1 MSNFKLNLPTDIPWE
16 RICVTEDMIDPV
28 VCDRR
33 LPAKW
38 QTSMAVFK
46 FKPEDE
52 YQLFPNYDITYLKVT
67 ATITGYQPLDKEIQ
81 GKIKWGGVDAS
92 TSFSNEVLKDLLNS
106 YHPCNGAILQVVVGP
121 HGKKPDLPLKDY
133 PFFMDFEPKKRE
145 LYELATDTKE
155 RSSRSIESLNITKS
169 AGSTQSLE
177 ILDIDMGGGGF
188 GMNAS
193 YAGTGGGFS
202 YQAPNGQWGTKR
214 INADES
220 LTSRSSDVGQEKR
233 ETFAFSTHISQ
244 MYNLLNSY
252 HTGTN
257 RVVFF
262 VQPRPHTLEE
272 PSGFVRGPRP
282 VEGIQEFFMVV
293 AQPKDQKD
301 FCVSLRLDTSHLT
314 KTPVMDYERKSD
326 ISEMANAVAPIPTKN
341 DEKAEKIVGARACF
355 LWECWDVEYQ
365 CYITKAADQKIYNP
379 PPGFRIESF
388 NDLVNQN
395 SNGSSSVQ
403 ITPNGSSLTIQ
414 AQAQGR
420 NCFELGLLEGGQVC
434 ANCPDEIQ
442 KRGGFARRQVQVN
455 LISTSP
461 TQQVG
466 EEEVLMI
473 TTRGLC
479 CCSNQIDRF
488 HIDEFLVGIKPIPGN
503 LSVEKYL
510 DKFKFASSSSSSSD
524 LQLNKSAEERHEH
537 TRGTCKE
544 CEDKI
549 KKLQMHEKPDV
560 KYTIRLANELSN
572 FIKTETIK
580 SLNDPTAEL
589 RKFYE
594 TDFFAKQLEFKLVQ
608 YNVGKQLLNEG
619 IEKDVPKE
627 IIPKLEKHFGKKAKE
642 ITHRDLLS
650 LRAERL
656 ANVTGLKPED
666 IRLLKLNLM
675 GVKFNPEDPK
685 ENHRQ
690 NRGNRSSKK

>member
-28 VCDRR
+28 VCDKR
-33 LPAKW
+33 LPSKW
-38 QTSMAVFK
+38 QTSMAVYK

-52 YQLFPNYDITYLKVT
+52 YQLYPNYDITYLKVT

-81 GKIKWGGVDAS
+81 GKIDWDSVNAETQFTND
-92 TSFSNEVLKDLLNS
+92 VLKDLLNS

-121 HGKKPDLPLKDY
+121 KSQNSNLPLKKY

-177 ILDIDMGGGGF
+177 ILDVDMGGGGF

-220 LTSRSSDVGQEKR
+220 LSSRSSDVGQEKR
-233 ETFAFSTHISQ
+233 ETFSFSTHISQ

-293 AQPKDQKD
+293 AQPKDQD
-301 FCVSLRLDTSHLT
+301 EFCVSLRLDTSHLT
-314 KTPVMDYERKSD
+314 RFPVMDYERRSD
-326 ISEMANAVAPIPTKN
+326 ISDLANAVAPIPNKN

-355 LWECWDVEYQ
+355 ISCWDVEYQ
-365 CYITKAADQKIYNP
+365 CFITRASDSKTYNAP
-379 PPGFRIESF
+379 AGFRIESF
-388 NDLVNQN
+388 QDLVNERSHGN
-395 SNGSSSVQ
+395 SSVQ
-403 ITPNGSSLTIQ
+403 LSSNSNSLSIQ
-414 AQAQGR
+414 AEAQGR
-420 NCFELGLLEGGQVC
+420 NCYELGLLEGGQVC

-442 KRGGFARRQVQVN
+442 KRGGYARRQVQVN
-455 LISTSP
+455 LVSTTP
-461 TQQVG
+461 TRQIG
-466 EEEVLMI
+466 EEEALMI

-479 CCSNQIDRF
+479 CCSNTIGRYDLS
-488 HIDEFLVGIKPIPGN
+488 ELLVDVKPIPSN
-503 LSVEKYL
+503 ISVSNYL
-510 DKFKFASSSSSSSD
+510 GDLRYESPSD
-524 LQLNKSAEERHEH
+524 ARYSQAELNKRSSKKP
-537 TRGTCKE
+537 CKD
-544 CEDKI
+544 CEDKTNHS
-549 KKLQMHEKPDV
+549 KQFDDPNPKH
-560 KYTIRLANELSN
+560 TIRLANELSN
-572 FIKTETIK
+572 YIATETLK
-580 SLNDPTAEL
+580 SLNDPTVEL
-589 RKFYE
+589 KKFYE
-594 TDFFAKQLEFKLVQ
+594 TDVFSKQLENKLTQ
-608 YNVGKQLLNEG
+608 FNVGREILSRNVV
-619 IEKDVPKE
+619 KDIPKD
-627 IIPKLEKHFGKKAKE
+627 ILPKLEKHFGKKCKDISHADVLTLKSE
-642 ITHRDLLS
+642 SLKRITGMKPENIQKLKLS
-650 LRAERL
+650 L
-656 ANVTGLKPED
+656 
-666 IRLLKLNLM
+666 M
-675 GVKFNPEDPK
+675 GIQFK
-685 ENHRQ
+685 EESSQKTRQ
-690 NRGNRSSKK
+690 KGKGGQSTEK